1 MHIANYL
8 GLVHNSEQQLADAF
22 CTIANHHG
30 DEPDILQI
38 CQLLASWSEQHV
50 QQLKP
55 FLDRYSE
62 EKNDEPER
70 LSQTLFQE
78 PRSGS
83 LALLRDLHDLWLLA
97 NEVKLC
103 WIVLSQ
109 AAQGLQDKELLTT
122 CQQCDEQTQRQI
134 AWLLTRIKQAAPQTL
149 IVVA

>member
-1 MHIANYL
+1 MHIGNYL
-8 GLVHNSEQQLADAF
+8 GLGHNSEQQLVDAF
-22 CTIANHHG
+22 NAIANHHG

-38 CQLLASWSEQHV
+38 CQLLASWSEKHV

-62 EKNDEPER
+62 EKSDEPER

-97 NEVKLC
+97 NEVTLC

-109 AAQGLQDKELLTT
+109 AAQGLRDKELLTT

-149 IVVA
+149 IVAA